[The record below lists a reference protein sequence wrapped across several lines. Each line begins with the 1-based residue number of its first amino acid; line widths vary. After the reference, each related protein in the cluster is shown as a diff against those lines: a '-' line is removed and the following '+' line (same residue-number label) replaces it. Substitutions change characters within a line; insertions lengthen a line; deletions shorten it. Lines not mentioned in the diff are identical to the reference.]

1 MAGSNGSPR
10 HKRFH
15 IVLIPGFGGF
25 DALGQVEYYAGVT
38 PVFQKWKAGR
48 PDIVLHYFDNFPT
61 AAVVTRAT
69 RLRSYLAKRIARGEI
84 APGDEVSLVGHS
96 TGGLDIRCLISEL
109 SGGGEGAE
117 LHGRAKPFHVDGG
130 SAVHRRDLLE
140 FIHRVVFL
148 AVPQWGTNI
157 ADWAR
162 AHTVSR
168 EIVVAEMR
176 AAVAGAQVFLLDR
189 IEEQLAGGAAS
200 LTGAELL
207 LAVQDALGEAN
218 ECNGD
223 RSAIRTAE
231 AHEAASELAL
241 YLRQMASD
249 FRALDDLTSEGPPGG
264 PLSPA
269 HFNDDER
276 MKELAVW
283 DKRRIKTL
291 SFATLGGRPFRFPE
305 GRPAPVWD
313 LVKLWTYPEV
323 AKDPGLSEGTDVAY
337 RLCYRACAGGPF
349 RQPTLSGRVTRRLG
363 HSPRRRPIELWDNDG
378 IVNTASMLWPRG
390 ENVLVAGDHL
400 DIVGHY
406 HLVKA
411 EPGGGR
417 KYQSYDAL
425 KSMPQFTAEMFSEIW
440 MEIFDFCSARKETRR
455 QARAG
460 PEQQAAVAAA
470 SG

>member
-1 MAGSNGSPR
+1 MASPSGFPSQ
-10 HKRFH
+10 KRVH

-38 PVFQKWKAGR
+38 PAFQKWKAGR
-48 PDIVLHYFDNFPT
+48 PDVVLHYFDNFPT

-84 APGDEVSLVGHS
+84 APGDELTLVGHS

-109 SGGGEGAE
+109 SGGRQGAE
-117 LHGRAKPFHVDGG
+117 LHGRAEPVHVDGG
-130 SAVHRRDLLE
+130 CAVHRQDLLA

-157 ADWAR
+157 ADWVR
-162 AHTVSR
+162 AHAVSR
-168 EIVVAEMR
+168 EIIVAEMR

-189 IEEQLAGGAAS
+189 IEEELAGGAGS
-200 LTGAELL
+200 LTGAEVL

-218 ECNGD
+218 ERNGD
-223 RSAIRTAE
+223 RSALRTAE
-231 AHEAASELAL
+231 AHEAASQLAL

-249 FRALDDLTSEGPPGG
+249 FRAIDDLTSERPPGG

-269 HFNDDER
+269 HFNNDER
-276 MKELAVW
+276 RSELALW
-283 DKRRIKTL
+283 DDRGIKAL
-291 SFATLGGRPFRFPE
+291 SLATVGSRPFRFPE
-305 GRPAPVWD
+305 GGPAPEWE
-313 LVKLWTYPEV
+313 LTKLSTYPEV
-323 AKDPGLSEGTDVAY
+323 AKDVGLSEGTDAAY

-349 RQPTLSGRVTRRLG
+349 RQPTLSGKVSRGLG
-363 HSPRRRPIELWDNDG
+363 HCPHHPIELWDNDG

-390 ENVLVAGDHL
+390 ENVLVASDHL

-406 HLVKA
+406 HLRRA

-417 KYQSYDAL
+417 KYQAYDAL
-425 KSMPQFTAEMFSEIW
+425 KSMPQFTGELFTKIW
-440 MEIFDFCSARKETRR
+440 REIFDFCCAREETRR
-455 QARAG
+455 QARDE
-460 PEQQAAVAAA
+460 PKQRVAVAAA
-470 SG
+470 SAN